1 MADMSQRRQILITGG
16 SGRLGSVLRHHYAEA
31 HRVLAPSRTEMDF
44 SMPENLGASLRDM
57 DFDLVIHCA
66 AMTSPDAC
74 EHEPALAEKINAL
87 APSLIAT
94 ECQKRGAQFIH
105 LSTDYVFGGEGDTP
119 LSESD
124 VTAPVSTYGR
134 TKLAAERA
142 VLQACP
148 SAIVARVSWLF
159 GGRKACFP
167 EQILAQARAGSEV
180 EAIGDKW
187 SVPTCMDDI
196 ARWLECLWQKKEP
209 AHGLLHLCN
218 SGQATWQTFAQ
229 ETLDSA
235 YQLGL
240 LKQPVIVKGNQLDAF
255 TGFTAKRPRYTPMA
269 NQKLAT
275 LLGETPRPWQDA
287 LRDHLGRSAL
297 RL

>member
-1 MADMSQRRQILITGG
+1 MTEIKFGTDGWRAIIADTFTNDNVARVATATAIWVKKHYQHPSVVVGHDCRFGGRMFAHLTARILCQHRVKVFLASDDFVSTPMISLATLKHGASAGVIITASHNPPDYNGFKIKAHFGG
-16 SGRLGSVLRHHYAEA
+16 PALPSSIKEVEALIPAEA
-31 HRVLAPSRTEMDF
+31 
-44 SMPENLGASLRDM
+44 
-57 DFDLVIHCA
+57 
-66 AMTSPDAC
+66 
-74 EHEPALAEKINAL
+74 
-87 APSLIAT
+87 
-94 ECQKRGAQFIH
+94 
-105 LSTDYVFGGEGDTP
+105 
-119 LSESD
+119 
-124 VTAPVSTYGR
+124 
-134 TKLAAERA
+134 A
-142 VLQACP
+142 VLQAYP
-148 SAIVARVSWLF
+148 KALVARVSWLF

-187 SVPTCMDDI
+187 SVPTCMGDI

-235 YQLGL
+235 FQLGL

-275 LLGETPRPWQDA
+275 LLGETPRPWQNA